1 MFTVFLVIQVV
12 ITLAMVGMIL
22 LQRSDA
28 DGLAGLGGGGGGAN
42 SFMTGRAAANFM
54 TRGTAFLAVL
64 FMLNSMWLAILSTES
79 RNDLSL
85 SEKLAIEQDN
95 PLNDPLPEDAVDQS
109 PVVDEPQLEGGVDGQ
124 APANETPTVPTPE

>member
-28 DGLAGLGGGGGGAN
+28 DGLAGLGGGGGGGN

-79 RNDLSL
+79 RKDLSL

-95 PLNDPLPEDAVDQS
+95 PLNDPVPEDVVDQS
-109 PVVDEPQLEGGVDGQ
+109 PVVDEPQPDV
-124 APANETPTVPTPE
+124 APIEETPSVPTPE